1 MNSQFKITKCWSDG
15 SICERSKRRLPEEIE
30 QKKDT
35 VEIRIEST
43 FNNQIMSNGETI
55 YSRDT
60 NNRREDTYI
69 KIASREMFNKV
80 NQNPFLLGHDYVV
93 DIGIQDQYL
102 KPAASGGNQQS
113 QSQKKE

>member
-1 MNSQFKITKCWSDG
+1 MNAQFKITKCWSDG
-15 SICERSKRRLPEEIE
+15 SICERSKRRLPEEEAE
-30 QKKDT
+30 QKKD
-35 VEIRIEST
+35 EIKIETT

-60 NNRREDTYI
+60 NNRREDTYL

-80 NQNPFLLGHDYVV
+80 NQNPFLLGNDYVA
-93 DIGIQDQYL
+93 DIGIQDQFL

-113 QSQKKE
+113 QKKE